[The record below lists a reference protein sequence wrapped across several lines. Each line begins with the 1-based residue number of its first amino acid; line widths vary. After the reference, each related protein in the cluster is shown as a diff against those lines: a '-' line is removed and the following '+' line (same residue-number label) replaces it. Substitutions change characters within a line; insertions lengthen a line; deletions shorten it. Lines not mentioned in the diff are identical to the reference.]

1 MRLGLMEWLEIS
13 GNWVLIPRRPI
24 GMIHFLGGAFVA
36 TLPHLS
42 YRRLLEFLA
51 EQGYV
56 IIATPFV
63 NTFEH
68 TNIAE
73 TVLWQFDRTRYALE
87 DRYIA
92 ERNLP
97 IFGLGH
103 SMGCKLHLLI
113 GSLYEVERS
122 GNILISFNNFAAKDS
137 IPLMGQMSQMM
148 QQFAPQLG
156 TLTAPEFSPTPD
168 ETNRLVRDRYEVS
181 NNLLVKFSNDTLDQT
196 RPLSAI
202 LDDRFPGGTAL
213 CKLKGNHMTPV
224 AQDLKW
230 DANPNFTPLD
240 ALGSWFKQEVFREI
254 EQLEQ
259 EILYWLRESRPFP
272 VNQRTG
278 LP

>member
-1 MRLGLMEWLEIS
+1 MEWMEIS

-36 TLPHLS
+36 TLPHVS

-51 EQGYV
+51 QQGYV
-56 IIATPFV
+56 VVATPFV

-97 IFGLGH
+97 VFGLGH

-122 GNILISFNNFAAKDS
+122 GNILISFNNFPAKDS
-137 IPLMGQMSQMM
+137 IPLMGQMGQMSQVM
-148 QQFAPQLG
+148 QQFAPQFASQFAG
-156 TLTAPEFSPTPD
+156 MTPPEFVPTPD
-168 ETNRLVRDRYEVS
+168 ETNRLVSDRYEVE

-196 RPLSAI
+196 RSLSGL
-202 LDDRFPGGTAL
+202 LDDRFPGRTAL

-240 ALGSWFKQEVFREI
+240 AFGSWFKQEVFREI

-259 EILYWLRESRPFP
+259 EILYWLNKSKD
-272 VNQRTG
+272 QRTG
-278 LP
+278 LL